1 VSKNR
6 TLNYELLRCIGK
18 WDIEGTRH
26 VSRTLILE
34 LRSMTFSL
42 NSNWF
47 KLVSSRAV
55 PYNDII
61 EQRNFT
67 VYSEP
72 FPFHAD
78 PEGLELG

>member
-1 VSKNR
+1 
-6 TLNYELLRCIGK
+6 
-18 WDIEGTRH
+18 
-26 VSRTLILE
+26 
-34 LRSMTFSL
+34 MTFSL